1 MGNQKEKKNAKKR
14 KANTQDELVSEET
27 NKKQKVLSV
36 AVRPKLTRQ
45 QKPSL
50 LQQVIKRG
58 KFVQGR
64 GDLRKIL
71 LKRVGN

>member
-36 AVRPKLTRQ
+36 AVRPKSTRQ

-50 LQQVIKRG
+50 LQQAIKR
-58 KFVQGR
+58 
-64 GDLRKIL
+64 
-71 LKRVGN
+71 